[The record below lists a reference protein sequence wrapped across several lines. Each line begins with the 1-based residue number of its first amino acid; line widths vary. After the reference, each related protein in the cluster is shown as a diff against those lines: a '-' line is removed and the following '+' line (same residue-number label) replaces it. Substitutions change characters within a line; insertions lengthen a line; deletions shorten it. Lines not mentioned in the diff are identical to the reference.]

1 MLRQLRTGAIAGL
14 LTVTFIM
21 AGCTATSGSSRSSA
35 TATGSGTHDRTPTQ
49 TATAPIIVSDT
60 FLRDIPVPADYRL
73 AEDQTYLFETK
84 NGMILAGR
92 TYDGRIASESVV
104 AIYRRE
110 MPRNGWT
117 LDSTSISANQINKLY
132 YKDGA
137 MALIT
142 ITTRFGGSSVSIRY
156 SSLNPRS
163 SNAAT
168 PPRPPARS
176 AEPASPAP
184 RSGGQSSASD
194 EKLPETKGII
204 YIDDLNP

>member
-21 AGCTATSGSSRSSA
+21 AGCTATSGSSRSS
-35 TATGSGTHDRTPTQ
+35 ATGSGTHDRTPTQ

-168 PPRPPARS
+168 PPRPPPAVRNPHPRHPAVVAR
-176 AEPASPAP
+176 AAP
-184 RSGGQSSASD
+184 VTRSCQKQRA
-194 EKLPETKGII
+194 
-204 YIDDLNP
+204 